1 MRSGLLSFL
10 ASIALT
16 TACLLNAPLAQAQA
30 PEADHP
36 VKALSVTSVEA
47 IDQVWAGHKAGF
59 ALAVSATRIYVGY
72 YDANRQLTIA
82 QRDRSGTYWTYA
94 KLDTWL
100 GWDSHNY
107 ITLAVDPAGY
117 LHVMANMH
125 AEPLIYFRSTAP
137 GDARTLR
144 REVHMVGP
152 QDEASVTYP
161 IFLHDASGR
170 LIVKYRSGRSG
181 SGDEIYNVLDATS
194 GRWSR
199 LLSTPLVSGEGK
211 RNAYFVGPVL
221 GPDRWFHI
229 VWVWR
234 DSPDAATNHDLSYAR
249 SKDLIHWE
257 RSDGRPLSLP
267 ITLGKAE
274 IVDPVPVHGGM
285 INNNTVLGFDT
296 QGRPT
301 ITYHK
306 FDAAGDTQVY
316 LARREASGWRT
327 APISKWKGFRWDFGG
342 PGSLAGK
349 LSVGGARV
357 EAPGRLMA
365 PVVREGQALELVFD
379 EATLAP
385 IEERSTQDLV
395 ARLGTKL
402 RVPADM
408 HANVLQ
414 VAGGA
419 EGDYALV
426 WPTRPP
432 NRDRPTEDI
441 PPPTTLLLLKLGAAG
456 P

>member
-1 MRSGLLSFL
+1 MRSGLSRIIVSLALS
-10 ASIALT
+10 
-16 TACLLNAPLAQAQA
+16 TACLLSVSAAGAQA

-36 VKALSVTSVEA
+36 TKSLPIASVEA
-47 IDQVWAGHKAGF
+47 VDHVWAGHKVGF
-59 ALAVSATRIYVGY
+59 AIAISTTRLYVGY

-82 QRDRSGTYWTYA
+82 QRDRNGTYWTYA

-107 ITLAVDPAGY
+107 VAMAVDPSGR

-125 AEPLIYFRSTAP
+125 SEPLIYFRSEET

-144 REVHMVGP
+144 REAGMVAAV
-152 QDEASVTYP
+152 DEARVTYP
-161 IFLHDASGR
+161 IFLRDPERR

-181 SGDEIYNVLDATS
+181 AGDEIYNVLDAKT

-199 LLSTPLVSGEGK
+199 LLSNPLVSGEGK

-221 GPDRWFHI
+221 GPDKLFHI

-234 DSPDAATNHDLSYAR
+234 DSPDASTNHDLSYAR
-249 SKDLIHWE
+249 SRDLIHWE
-257 RSDGRPLSLP
+257 RSDGQPLSLP

-274 IVDPVPVHGGM
+274 IVDPVPVRGGM
-285 INNNTVLGFDT
+285 INNNTVLGFDS
-296 QGRPT
+296 QGRPMV
-301 ITYHK
+301 TYHK

-316 LARREASGWRT
+316 LARREASGWRA
-327 APISKWKGFRWDFGG
+327 APISQWKGFRWDFGG
-342 PGSLAGK
+342 PGSLAGR
-349 LSVGGARV
+349 LSVGGAKV
-357 EAPGRLMA
+357 EAYGRMMA
-365 PVVREGQALELVFD
+365 PVVRDGRASELVFD
-379 EATLAP
+379 EKTLAP
-385 IEERSTQDLV
+385 VEERPAQDLV
-395 ARLGTKL
+395 ARLGDKL
-402 RVPADM
+402 RVPSDM
-408 HANVLQ
+408 RANVLQ
-414 VAGGA
+414 VAGGP

-441 PPPTTLLLLKLGAAG
+441 PSPTTLLLLRLAPGA

>member
-1 MRSGLLSFL
+1 MRSGLSSIIVSVGLS
-10 ASIALT
+10 A
-16 TACLLNAPLAQAQA
+16 ACLVGASAVGAQA

-36 VKALSVTSVEA
+36 AKALPIASVEA
-47 IDQVWAGHKAGF
+47 IDQVWSGHKVGF
-59 ALAVSATRIYVGY
+59 ALAVSATRLYAGY

-82 QRDRSGTYWTYA
+82 QRDRDATHWTYA

-107 ITLAVDPAGY
+107 VALAVDPAGR

-125 AEPLIYFRSTAP
+125 SEPLIYFRSAES

-144 REVHMVGP
+144 REAQMVGP
-152 QDEASVTYP
+152 EDEARVTYP
-161 IFLHDASGR
+161 IFLHDAAGR

-181 SGDEIYNVLDATS
+181 AGDEIYNVLNAKT
-194 GRWSR
+194 GTWSR

-221 GPDRWFHI
+221 GPDKMFHI

-234 DSPDAATNHDLSYAR
+234 DTPDASTNHDLSYAR

-257 RSDGRPLSLP
+257 RSDGQPLSLP

-274 IVDPVPVHGGM
+274 IVDPVPARGGM
-285 INNNTVLGFDT
+285 INNNTVLGFDS

-306 FDAAGDTQVY
+306 FDAGGDTQVY

-327 APISKWKGFRWDFGG
+327 APISQWKGFRWDFGG
-342 PGSLAGK
+342 PGSLAGR
-349 LSVGGARV
+349 LSVGGARP
-357 EAPGRLMA
+357 EAAGRLMA
-365 PVVREGQALELVFD
+365 PVIRDGRGLELVLD
-379 EATLAP
+379 EKTLAP
-385 IEERSTQDLV
+385 IEERATQDLV
-395 ARLGTKL
+395 ARLGGKV
-402 RVPADM
+402 RIPSDM
-408 HANVLQ
+408 RANVLRG
-414 VAGGA
+414 AGGP

-441 PPPTTLLLLKLGAAG
+441 PPSTTLLLLRLTNTA